1 MPNSEHIPDPAP
13 QASSSDFHRI
23 FDQQIDGLYLLSSRL
38 TGDARRQSF
47 VPGLQDS
54 AQGNPVFK
62 QWARRWTGMFLSSGR
77 GNLTDS
83 VVLARAVGRLHRG
96 R

>member
-38 TGDARRQSF
+38 PGDARRLSGASF
-47 VPGLQDS
+47 PDC
-54 AQGNPVFK
+54 
-62 QWARRWTGMFLSSGR
+62 RIR
-77 GNLTDS
+77 
-83 VVLARAVGRLHRG
+83 HRG
-96 R
+96 IQSSSNGQAGGPACSCPRDGEI